1 MRKILLMSAALFA
14 LTAQADAAGFS
25 FGGGVNFNNVLTNAG
40 TLTAGNAAAGSLATG
55 QQTSIGSGF
64 ATTTPA
70 GSLTAGVGAS
80 AGQAQ
85 SVSGAASIGNG
96 AAVTGGSARTFG
108 FGAGV
113 GLALP

>member
-1 MRKILLMSAALFA
+1 MKKIMLASVALVAFA
-14 LTAQADAAGFS
+14 SPSFAQGFS
-25 FGGGVNFNNVLTNAG
+25 FGGGTNFNNVLTNAG
-40 TLTAGNAAAGSLATG
+40 TLSVGNAAAGSLAAG

-96 AAVTGGSARTFG
+96 AAVTAGSARTFG

-113 GLALP
+113 GLALQ